1 MILEMPSGSVNGTVS
16 PRPHE
21 VESADTTSTS
31 GSLPAG
37 TVRSESADTDR
48 PTSRSPRQ
56 RDHLTESEIDRLM
69 AIARREWAQG
79 RHGSPSSVPAWIA
92 FKRTRRT
99 GVGPV

>member
-1 MILEMPSGSVNGTVS
+1 MPEMPSETINGTVS
-16 PRPHE
+16 PRFHTPL
-21 VESADTTSTS
+21 S
-31 GSLPAG
+31 
-37 TVRSESADTDR
+37 
-48 PTSRSPRQ
+48 RQ